1 MWVSLYFVMA
11 YVKKYITGFSENKKK
26 IILLLILGISGFVM
40 TSAVLNIFGLKI
52 PAFNGK
58 MLHTASNKNPFLI
71 VMTFALFNLCRRLKF
86 KSVPAMRSEN
96 LEYPEAVEFLAKRA
110 GIQIPETHE
119 DSDQP
124 RGISRARAYELN
136 RAAARFY
143 RDCLFDPAIG
153 EAGMNY
159 LRDTRGLD
167 TAVIRHFG
175 LGYAPNEFGV
185 LLPHLKSLG
194 FTEEE
199 MRQCFLCG
207 RSQSGRYY
215 DYFRGRVMFPVINTA
230 GEVVAFSGRDVTGTS
245 KAKYLNSSDTP
256 VFQKR
261 KNLFALNFAKAHCA
275 EQMILCEGNM
285 DVVSMHAAGFENAV
299 ASLGTA
305 LTDEQ
310 ARIMARY
317 TKQVIIAYDGDSA
330 GQRAAGRAM
339 DIFARVG
346 LDVRV
351 LRITDAK
358 DPDEYI
364 RKFGTDAFARL
375 LKGSSTGFSYRLDG
389 VLNRYNIKEPEDR
402 IKAAAELCGMV
413 ARVWSSAEREVYLQ
427 AVSERLGLPID
438 SLRRDVERAQARIQR
453 DRHQSEARA
462 ARMSALALDDRVN
475 PEAAGNIRA
484 AAAEDTVLGLMLLY
498 EEHRRAV
505 REGAVPL
512 TADDFVTAFNR
523 RVFEAIMELE
533 NSDGGFSTAV
543 LGEQFDPDE
552 MGRLAKL
559 AQARRNL
566 SENGQSVLKAAVRT
580 LQDEKNAVTKDDAPP
595 EDSLERLLEKKR
607 QKMHK
612 SNG

>member
-1 MWVSLYFVMA
+1 MKYPREWIDSVRERSDIVELIGSYVTLRRAGSNYTGLCPFHSERTPSFTVFPDTQSFFCFGCEAGGDAFTFV
-11 YVKKYITGFSENKKK
+11 
-26 IILLLILGISGFVM
+26 
-40 TSAVLNIFGLKI
+40 
-52 PAFNGK
+52 
-58 MLHTASNKNPFLI
+58 
-71 VMTFALFNLCRRLKF
+71 
-86 KSVPAMRSEN
+86 MRSEN

-136 RAAARFY
+136 CAAARFY

-505 REGAVPL
+505 REGAVSL

>member
-1 MWVSLYFVMA
+1 MKYPREWIDSVRERSDIVELIGSYVTLRRAGSNYTGLCPFHSERTPSFTVFPDTQSFFCFGCEAGGDAFTFV
-11 YVKKYITGFSENKKK
+11 
-26 IILLLILGISGFVM
+26 
-40 TSAVLNIFGLKI
+40 
-52 PAFNGK
+52 
-58 MLHTASNKNPFLI
+58 
-71 VMTFALFNLCRRLKF
+71 
-86 KSVPAMRSEN
+86 MRSEN

-261 KNLFALNFAKAHCA
+261 RNLFALNFAKAHCA
-275 EQMILCEGNM
+275 SQMILCEGNM

-505 REGAVPL
+505 REGAVSL

-533 NSDGGFSTAV
+533 NSDGGFTTAV
-543 LGEQFDPDE
+543 LGEKFDPDE

>member
-1 MWVSLYFVMA
+1 MKYPREWIDSVRERSDIVELIGSYVTLRRAGSNYTGLCPFHSERTPSFTVFPDTQSFFCFGCEAGGDAFTFV
-11 YVKKYITGFSENKKK
+11 
-26 IILLLILGISGFVM
+26 
-40 TSAVLNIFGLKI
+40 
-52 PAFNGK
+52 
-58 MLHTASNKNPFLI
+58 
-71 VMTFALFNLCRRLKF
+71 
-86 KSVPAMRSEN
+86 MRSEN

-175 LGYAPNEFGV
+175 LGYASNEFGV

-505 REGAVPL
+505 REGAVSL

-533 NSDGGFSTAV
+533 DSDGGFSTAV

>member
-1 MWVSLYFVMA
+1 MKYPREWIDSVRERSDIVELIGSYVTLRRAGSNYTGLCPFHSERTPSFTVFPDTQSFFCFGCEAGGDAFTFV
-11 YVKKYITGFSENKKK
+11 
-26 IILLLILGISGFVM
+26 
-40 TSAVLNIFGLKI
+40 
-52 PAFNGK
+52 
-58 MLHTASNKNPFLI
+58 
-71 VMTFALFNLCRRLKF
+71 
-86 KSVPAMRSEN
+86 MRSEN

-207 RSQSGRYY
+207 RSQGGRYY

-505 REGAVPL
+505 REGAVSL

-543 LGEQFDPDE
+543 LGEKFDPDE

>member
-1 MWVSLYFVMA
+1 MKYPREWIDSVRERSDIVELIGSYVTLRRAGSNYTGLCPFHSERTPSFTVFPDTQSFFCFGCEAGGDAFTFV
-11 YVKKYITGFSENKKK
+11 
-26 IILLLILGISGFVM
+26 
-40 TSAVLNIFGLKI
+40 
-52 PAFNGK
+52 
-58 MLHTASNKNPFLI
+58 
-71 VMTFALFNLCRRLKF
+71 
-86 KSVPAMRSEN
+86 MRSEN

-245 KAKYLNSSDTP
+245 KAKYINSSDTP

-505 REGAVPL
+505 REGAVSL

>member
-1 MWVSLYFVMA
+1 MKYPREWIDSVRERSDIVELIGSYVTLRRAGSNYTGLCPFHSERTPSFTVFPDTQSFFCFGCEAGGDAFTFV
-11 YVKKYITGFSENKKK
+11 
-26 IILLLILGISGFVM
+26 
-40 TSAVLNIFGLKI
+40 
-52 PAFNGK
+52 
-58 MLHTASNKNPFLI
+58 
-71 VMTFALFNLCRRLKF
+71 
-86 KSVPAMRSEN
+86 MRSEN

-505 REGAVPL
+505 REGAVSL

-552 MGRLAKL
+552 MGHLAKL

>member
-1 MWVSLYFVMA
+1 MKYPREWIDSVRERSDIVELIGSYVTLRRAGSNYTGLCHFHSERTPSFTVFPDTQSFFCFGCEAGGDAFTFV
-11 YVKKYITGFSENKKK
+11 
-26 IILLLILGISGFVM
+26 
-40 TSAVLNIFGLKI
+40 
-52 PAFNGK
+52 
-58 MLHTASNKNPFLI
+58 
-71 VMTFALFNLCRRLKF
+71 
-86 KSVPAMRSEN
+86 MRSEN

-427 AVSERLGLPID
+427 AISERLGLPID

-505 REGAVPL
+505 REGAVSL

-543 LGEQFDPDE
+543 LGEKFDPDE

>member
-1 MWVSLYFVMA
+1 MKYPREWIDSVRERSDIVELIGSYVTLRRAGSNYTGLCPFHSERTPSFTVFPDTQSFFCFGCEAGGDAFTFV
-11 YVKKYITGFSENKKK
+11 
-26 IILLLILGISGFVM
+26 
-40 TSAVLNIFGLKI
+40 
-52 PAFNGK
+52 
-58 MLHTASNKNPFLI
+58 
-71 VMTFALFNLCRRLKF
+71 
-86 KSVPAMRSEN
+86 MRSEN

-505 REGAVPL
+505 REGAVSL

-559 AQARRNL
+559 AQARHNL

>member
-1 MWVSLYFVMA
+1 MKYPREWIDSVRERSDIVELIGSYVTLRRAGSNYTGLCPFHSERTPSFTVFPDTQSFFCFGCEAGGDAFTFV
-11 YVKKYITGFSENKKK
+11 
-26 IILLLILGISGFVM
+26 
-40 TSAVLNIFGLKI
+40 
-52 PAFNGK
+52 
-58 MLHTASNKNPFLI
+58 
-71 VMTFALFNLCRRLKF
+71 
-86 KSVPAMRSEN
+86 MRSEN

-389 VLNRYNIKEPEDR
+389 VLNRYNIKEPGDR

-505 REGAVPL
+505 REGAVSL

>member
-1 MWVSLYFVMA
+1 MKYPREWIDSVRERSDIVELIGSYVTLRRAGSNYTGLCPFHSERTPSFTVFPDTQSFFCFGCEAGGDAFTFV
-11 YVKKYITGFSENKKK
+11 
-26 IILLLILGISGFVM
+26 
-40 TSAVLNIFGLKI
+40 
-52 PAFNGK
+52 
-58 MLHTASNKNPFLI
+58 
-71 VMTFALFNLCRRLKF
+71 
-86 KSVPAMRSEN
+86 MRSEN

-194 FTEEE
+194 FMEEE

-389 VLNRYNIKEPEDR
+389 VLNRYNIKEPEGR

-505 REGAVPL
+505 REGAVSL

-533 NSDGGFSTAV
+533 NSEGGFSTAV

-607 QKMHK
+607 QKMYK

>member
-1 MWVSLYFVMA
+1 MKYPREWIDSVRERSDIVELIGSYVTLRRAGSNYTGLCPFHSERTPSFTVFPDTQSFFCFGCEAGGDAFTFV
-11 YVKKYITGFSENKKK
+11 
-26 IILLLILGISGFVM
+26 
-40 TSAVLNIFGLKI
+40 
-52 PAFNGK
+52 
-58 MLHTASNKNPFLI
+58 
-71 VMTFALFNLCRRLKF
+71 
-86 KSVPAMRSEN
+86 MRSEN

-505 REGAVPL
+505 REGAVSL

>member
-1 MWVSLYFVMA
+1 MKYPREWIDSVRERSDIVELIGSYVTLRRAGSNYTGLCPFHSERTPSFTVFPDTQSFFCFGCEAGGDAFTFV
-11 YVKKYITGFSENKKK
+11 
-26 IILLLILGISGFVM
+26 
-40 TSAVLNIFGLKI
+40 
-52 PAFNGK
+52 
-58 MLHTASNKNPFLI
+58 
-71 VMTFALFNLCRRLKF
+71 
-86 KSVPAMRSEN
+86 MRSEN

-185 LLPHLKSLG
+185 LLPYLKSLG

-453 DRHQSEARA
+453 DRHQSETRA

-505 REGAVPL
+505 REGAVSL

>member
-1 MWVSLYFVMA
+1 MKYPREWIDSVRERSDIVELIGSYVTLRRAGSNYTGLCPFHSERTPSFTVFPDTQSFFCFGCEAGGDAFTFV
-11 YVKKYITGFSENKKK
+11 
-26 IILLLILGISGFVM
+26 
-40 TSAVLNIFGLKI
+40 
-52 PAFNGK
+52 
-58 MLHTASNKNPFLI
+58 
-71 VMTFALFNLCRRLKF
+71 
-86 KSVPAMRSEN
+86 MRSEN

-462 ARMSALALDDRVN
+462 ALMSALALDDRVN

-505 REGAVPL
+505 REGAVSL

-607 QKMHK
+607 QKMLK

>member
-1 MWVSLYFVMA
+1 MKYPREWIDSVRERSDIVELIGSYVTLRRAGSNYTGLCPFHSERTPSFTVFPDTQSFFCFGCEAGGDAFTFV
-11 YVKKYITGFSENKKK
+11 
-26 IILLLILGISGFVM
+26 
-40 TSAVLNIFGLKI
+40 
-52 PAFNGK
+52 
-58 MLHTASNKNPFLI
+58 
-71 VMTFALFNLCRRLKF
+71 
-86 KSVPAMRSEN
+86 MRSEN

-364 RKFGTDAFARL
+364 RKFGADAFARL

-505 REGAVPL
+505 REGAVSL

-533 NSDGGFSTAV
+533 NSEGGFSTAV

-580 LQDEKNAVTKDDAPP
+580 LQDEKNAVIKDDAPP

>member
-1 MWVSLYFVMA
+1 MKYPREWIDSVRERSDIVELIGSYVTLRRAGSNYTGLCPFHSERTPSFTVFPDTQSFFCFGCEAGGDAFTFV
-11 YVKKYITGFSENKKK
+11 
-26 IILLLILGISGFVM
+26 
-40 TSAVLNIFGLKI
+40 
-52 PAFNGK
+52 
-58 MLHTASNKNPFLI
+58 
-71 VMTFALFNLCRRLKF
+71 
-86 KSVPAMRSEN
+86 MRSEN

-505 REGAVPL
+505 REGAVSL

-533 NSDGGFSTAV
+533 NSDGDFSTAV

>member
-1 MWVSLYFVMA
+1 MKYPREWIDSVRERSDIVELIGSYVTLRRAGSNYTGLCPFHSERTPSFTVFPDTQSFFCFGCEAGGDAFTFV
-11 YVKKYITGFSENKKK
+11 
-26 IILLLILGISGFVM
+26 
-40 TSAVLNIFGLKI
+40 
-52 PAFNGK
+52 
-58 MLHTASNKNPFLI
+58 
-71 VMTFALFNLCRRLKF
+71 
-86 KSVPAMRSEN
+86 MRSEN

-230 GEVVAFSGRDVTGTS
+230 GEVVAFSGRAVPGTS

-505 REGAVPL
+505 REGAVSL

-607 QKMHK
+607 QKMYK

>member
-1 MWVSLYFVMA
+1 MKYPREWIDSVRERSDIVELIGSYVTLRRAGSNYTGLCPFHSERTPSFTVFPDTQSFFCFGCEAGGDAFTFV
-11 YVKKYITGFSENKKK
+11 
-26 IILLLILGISGFVM
+26 
-40 TSAVLNIFGLKI
+40 
-52 PAFNGK
+52 
-58 MLHTASNKNPFLI
+58 
-71 VMTFALFNLCRRLKF
+71 
-86 KSVPAMRSEN
+86 MRSEN

-438 SLRRDVERAQARIQR
+438 SLRRDVERAQARIQC

-505 REGAVPL
+505 REGAVSL

>member
-1 MWVSLYFVMA
+1 MKYPREWIDSVRERSDIVELIGSYVTLRRAGSNYTGLCPFHSERTPSFTVFPDTQSFFCFGCEAGGDAFTFV
-11 YVKKYITGFSENKKK
+11 
-26 IILLLILGISGFVM
+26 
-40 TSAVLNIFGLKI
+40 
-52 PAFNGK
+52 
-58 MLHTASNKNPFLI
+58 
-71 VMTFALFNLCRRLKF
+71 
-86 KSVPAMRSEN
+86 MRSEN

-310 ARIMARY
+310 VRIMARY

-505 REGAVPL
+505 REGAVSL

>member
-1 MWVSLYFVMA
+1 MKYPREWIDSVRERSDIVELIGSYVTLRRAGSNYTGLCPFHSERTPSFTVFPDTQSFFCFGCEAGGDAFTFV
-11 YVKKYITGFSENKKK
+11 
-26 IILLLILGISGFVM
+26 
-40 TSAVLNIFGLKI
+40 
-52 PAFNGK
+52 
-58 MLHTASNKNPFLI
+58 
-71 VMTFALFNLCRRLKF
+71 
-86 KSVPAMRSEN
+86 MRSEN

-215 DYFRGRVMFPVINTA
+215 DYFRGRVMFPVIYTA

-505 REGAVPL
+505 REGAVSL

-533 NSDGGFSTAV
+533 NSEGGFSTAV

>member
-1 MWVSLYFVMA
+1 MKYPREWIDSVRERSDIVELIGSYVTLRRAGSNYTGLCPFHSERTPSFTVFPDTQSFFCFGCEAGGDAFTFV
-11 YVKKYITGFSENKKK
+11 
-26 IILLLILGISGFVM
+26 
-40 TSAVLNIFGLKI
+40 
-52 PAFNGK
+52 
-58 MLHTASNKNPFLI
+58 
-71 VMTFALFNLCRRLKF
+71 
-86 KSVPAMRSEN
+86 MRSEN

-505 REGAVPL
+505 REGAVSL

-533 NSDGGFSTAV
+533 NSDGGFSTAM
-543 LGEQFDPDE
+543 LGEKFDPDE

>member
-1 MWVSLYFVMA
+1 MKYPREWIDSVRERSDIVELIGSYVTLRRAGSNYTGLCPFHSERTPSFTVFPDTQSFFCFGCEAGGDAFTFV
-11 YVKKYITGFSENKKK
+11 
-26 IILLLILGISGFVM
+26 
-40 TSAVLNIFGLKI
+40 
-52 PAFNGK
+52 
-58 MLHTASNKNPFLI
+58 
-71 VMTFALFNLCRRLKF
+71 
-86 KSVPAMRSEN
+86 MRSEN

-143 RDCLFDPAIG
+143 RDCLFDLAIG

-275 EQMILCEGNM
+275 SQMILCEGNM

-505 REGAVPL
+505 REGAVSL

-543 LGEQFDPDE
+543 LGEKFDPDE

>member
-1 MWVSLYFVMA
+1 MKYPREWIDSVRERSDIVELIGSYVTLRRAGSNYTGLCPFHSERTPSFTVFPDTQSFFCFGCEAGGDAFTFV
-11 YVKKYITGFSENKKK
+11 
-26 IILLLILGISGFVM
+26 
-40 TSAVLNIFGLKI
+40 
-52 PAFNGK
+52 
-58 MLHTASNKNPFLI
+58 
-71 VMTFALFNLCRRLKF
+71 
-86 KSVPAMRSEN
+86 MRSEN

-484 AAAEDTVLGLMLLY
+484 ATAEDTVLGLMLLY

-505 REGAVPL
+505 REGAVSL

>member
-1 MWVSLYFVMA
+1 MKYPREWIDSVRERSDIVELIGSYVTLRRAGSNYTGLCPFHSERTPSFTVFPDTQSFFCFGCEAGGDAFTFV
-11 YVKKYITGFSENKKK
+11 
-26 IILLLILGISGFVM
+26 
-40 TSAVLNIFGLKI
+40 
-52 PAFNGK
+52 
-58 MLHTASNKNPFLI
+58 
-71 VMTFALFNLCRRLKF
+71 
-86 KSVPAMRSEN
+86 MRSEN

-261 KNLFALNFAKAHCA
+261 RNLFALNFAKAHCA

-505 REGAVPL
+505 REGAVSL

-543 LGEQFDPDE
+543 LGEKFDPDE

>member
-1 MWVSLYFVMA
+1 MKYPREWIDSVRERSDIVELIGSYVTLRRAGSNYTGLCPFHSERTPSFTVFPDTQSFFCFGCEAGGDAFTFV
-11 YVKKYITGFSENKKK
+11 
-26 IILLLILGISGFVM
+26 
-40 TSAVLNIFGLKI
+40 
-52 PAFNGK
+52 
-58 MLHTASNKNPFLI
+58 
-71 VMTFALFNLCRRLKF
+71 
-86 KSVPAMRSEN
+86 MRSEN

-505 REGAVPL
+505 REGAVSL

-543 LGEQFDPDE
+543 LGEKFDPDE

>member
-1 MWVSLYFVMA
+1 MKYPREWIDSVRERSDIVELVGSYVTLRRAGSNYTGLCPFHSERTPSFTVFPDTQSFFCFGCEAGGDAFTFV
-11 YVKKYITGFSENKKK
+11 
-26 IILLLILGISGFVM
+26 
-40 TSAVLNIFGLKI
+40 
-52 PAFNGK
+52 
-58 MLHTASNKNPFLI
+58 
-71 VMTFALFNLCRRLKF
+71 
-86 KSVPAMRSEN
+86 MRSEN

-505 REGAVPL
+505 REGAVSL

-559 AQARRNL
+559 VQARRNL

>member
-1 MWVSLYFVMA
+1 MKYPREWIDSVRERSDIVELIGSYVTLRRAGSNYTGLCPFHSERTPSFTVFPDTQSFFCFGCEAGGDAFTFV
-11 YVKKYITGFSENKKK
+11 
-26 IILLLILGISGFVM
+26 
-40 TSAVLNIFGLKI
+40 
-52 PAFNGK
+52 
-58 MLHTASNKNPFLI
+58 
-71 VMTFALFNLCRRLKF
+71 
-86 KSVPAMRSEN
+86 MRSEN

-505 REGAVPL
+505 REGAVSL

-543 LGEQFDPDE
+543 LGEKFDPDE

-559 AQARRNL
+559 VQARRNL

>member
-1 MWVSLYFVMA
+1 MKYPREWIDSVRERSDIVELIGSYVTLRRAGSNYTGLCPFHSERTPSFTVFPDTQSFFCFGCEAGGDAFTFV
-11 YVKKYITGFSENKKK
+11 
-26 IILLLILGISGFVM
+26 
-40 TSAVLNIFGLKI
+40 
-52 PAFNGK
+52 
-58 MLHTASNKNPFLI
+58 
-71 VMTFALFNLCRRLKF
+71 
-86 KSVPAMRSEN
+86 MRSEN

-453 DRHQSEARA
+453 DRHQSEART

-505 REGAVPL
+505 REGAVSL

>member
-1 MWVSLYFVMA
+1 MKYPREWIDSVRERSDIVELIGSYVTLRRAGSNYTGLCPFHSERTPSFTVFPDTQSFFCFGCEAGGDAFTFV
-11 YVKKYITGFSENKKK
+11 
-26 IILLLILGISGFVM
+26 
-40 TSAVLNIFGLKI
+40 
-52 PAFNGK
+52 
-58 MLHTASNKNPFLI
+58 
-71 VMTFALFNLCRRLKF
+71 
-86 KSVPAMRSEN
+86 MRSEN

-505 REGAVPL
+505 REGAVSL

-523 RVFEAIMELE
+523 RIFEAIMELE
-533 NSDGGFSTAV
+533 NSEGGFSTAV

-607 QKMHK
+607 QKMYK

>member
-1 MWVSLYFVMA
+1 MKYPREWIDSVRERSDIVELIGSYVTLRRAGSNYTGLCPFHSERTPSFTVFPDTQSFFCFGCEAGGDAFTFV
-11 YVKKYITGFSENKKK
+11 
-26 IILLLILGISGFVM
+26 
-40 TSAVLNIFGLKI
+40 
-52 PAFNGK
+52 
-58 MLHTASNKNPFLI
+58 
-71 VMTFALFNLCRRLKF
+71 
-86 KSVPAMRSEN
+86 MRSEN

-285 DVVSMHAAGFENAV
+285 DVLSMHAAGFENAV

-453 DRHQSEARA
+453 DRHQSETRA

-505 REGAVPL
+505 REGAVSL

>member
-1 MWVSLYFVMA
+1 MKYPREWIDSVRERSDIVELIGSYVTLRRAGSNYTGLCPFHSERTPSFTVFPDTQSFFCFGCEAGGDAFTFV
-11 YVKKYITGFSENKKK
+11 
-26 IILLLILGISGFVM
+26 
-40 TSAVLNIFGLKI
+40 
-52 PAFNGK
+52 
-58 MLHTASNKNPFLI
+58 
-71 VMTFALFNLCRRLKF
+71 
-86 KSVPAMRSEN
+86 MRSEN

-143 RDCLFDPAIG
+143 RDCLFYPAIG

-505 REGAVPL
+505 REGAVSL

-543 LGEQFDPDE
+543 LGEKFDPDE

>member
-1 MWVSLYFVMA
+1 MKYPREWIDSVRERSDIVELIGSYVTLRRAGSNYTGLCPFHSERTPSFTVFPDTQSFFCFGCEAGGDAFTFV
-11 YVKKYITGFSENKKK
+11 
-26 IILLLILGISGFVM
+26 
-40 TSAVLNIFGLKI
+40 
-52 PAFNGK
+52 
-58 MLHTASNKNPFLI
+58 
-71 VMTFALFNLCRRLKF
+71 
-86 KSVPAMRSEN
+86 MRSEN

-505 REGAVPL
+505 REGAVSL

-566 SENGQSVLKAAVRT
+566 SQNGQSVLKAAVRT

-607 QKMHK
+607 QKMLK

>member
-1 MWVSLYFVMA
+1 MKYPREWIDSVRERSDIVELIGSYVTLRRAGSNYTGLCPFHSERTPSFTVFPDTQSFFCFGCEAGGDAFTFV
-11 YVKKYITGFSENKKK
+11 
-26 IILLLILGISGFVM
+26 
-40 TSAVLNIFGLKI
+40 
-52 PAFNGK
+52 
-58 MLHTASNKNPFLI
+58 
-71 VMTFALFNLCRRLKF
+71 
-86 KSVPAMRSEN
+86 MRSEN

-389 VLNRYNIKEPEDR
+389 VLNRDR

>member
-1 MWVSLYFVMA
+1 
-11 YVKKYITGFSENKKK
+11 
-26 IILLLILGISGFVM
+26 
-40 TSAVLNIFGLKI
+40 
-52 PAFNGK
+52 
-58 MLHTASNKNPFLI
+58 
-71 VMTFALFNLCRRLKF
+71 
-86 KSVPAMRSEN
+86 
-96 LEYPEAVEFLAKRA
+96 
-110 GIQIPETHE
+110 
-119 DSDQP
+119 
-124 RGISRARAYELN
+124 
-136 RAAARFY
+136 
-143 RDCLFDPAIG
+143 
-153 EAGMNY
+153 
-159 LRDTRGLD
+159 
-167 TAVIRHFG
+167 
-175 LGYAPNEFGV
+175 
-185 LLPHLKSLG
+185 
-194 FTEEE
+194 
-199 MRQCFLCG
+199 
-207 RSQSGRYY
+207 
-215 DYFRGRVMFPVINTA
+215 
-230 GEVVAFSGRDVTGTS
+230 
-245 KAKYLNSSDTP
+245 
-256 VFQKR
+256 
-261 KNLFALNFAKAHCA
+261 
-275 EQMILCEGNM
+275 M

-389 VLNRYNIKEPEDR
+389 VLNRYNIKEPEDK

-505 REGAVPL
+505 REGAVSL

-543 LGEQFDPDE
+543 LGEQFNPDE

>member
-1 MWVSLYFVMA
+1 MKYPREWIDSVRERSDIVELIGSYVTLRRAGSNYTGLCPFHSERTPSFTVFPDTQSFFCFGCEAGGDAFTFV
-11 YVKKYITGFSENKKK
+11 
-26 IILLLILGISGFVM
+26 
-40 TSAVLNIFGLKI
+40 
-52 PAFNGK
+52 
-58 MLHTASNKNPFLI
+58 
-71 VMTFALFNLCRRLKF
+71 
-86 KSVPAMRSEN
+86 MRSEN

-261 KNLFALNFAKAHCA
+261 KNLFALNFAKAHCV

-438 SLRRDVERAQARIQR
+438 SLRRDVERAQTRIQR

-505 REGAVPL
+505 REGAVSL

>member
-1 MWVSLYFVMA
+1 MKYPREWIDSVRERSDIVELIGSYVTLRRAGSNYTGLCPFHSERTPSFTVFPDTQSFFCFGCEAGGDAFTFV
-11 YVKKYITGFSENKKK
+11 
-26 IILLLILGISGFVM
+26 
-40 TSAVLNIFGLKI
+40 
-52 PAFNGK
+52 
-58 MLHTASNKNPFLI
+58 
-71 VMTFALFNLCRRLKF
+71 
-86 KSVPAMRSEN
+86 MRSEN

-339 DIFARVG
+339 DIFAHVG

-505 REGAVPL
+505 REGAVSL

-533 NSDGGFSTAV
+533 DSDGGFSTAV

>member
-1 MWVSLYFVMA
+1 MKYPREWIDSVRERSDIVELIGSYVTLRRAGSNYTGLCPFHSERTPSFTVFPDTQSFFCFGCEAGGDAFTFV
-11 YVKKYITGFSENKKK
+11 
-26 IILLLILGISGFVM
+26 
-40 TSAVLNIFGLKI
+40 
-52 PAFNGK
+52 
-58 MLHTASNKNPFLI
+58 
-71 VMTFALFNLCRRLKF
+71 
-86 KSVPAMRSEN
+86 MRSEN

-207 RSQSGRYY
+207 RSQNGRYY

-330 GQRAAGRAM
+330 GQRAAGRAI

-505 REGAVPL
+505 REGAVSL

>member
-1 MWVSLYFVMA
+1 MKYPREWIDSVRERSDIVELIGSYVTLRRAGSNYTGLCPFHSERTPSFTVFPDTQSFFCFGCEAGGDAFTFV
-11 YVKKYITGFSENKKK
+11 
-26 IILLLILGISGFVM
+26 
-40 TSAVLNIFGLKI
+40 
-52 PAFNGK
+52 
-58 MLHTASNKNPFLI
+58 
-71 VMTFALFNLCRRLKF
+71 
-86 KSVPAMRSEN
+86 MRSEN

-245 KAKYLNSSDTP
+245 KAKYLNSSDTL

-261 KNLFALNFAKAHCA
+261 RNLFALNFAKAHCA

-505 REGAVPL
+505 REGAVSL

-543 LGEQFDPDE
+543 LGEQFNPDE

>member
-1 MWVSLYFVMA
+1 MKYPREWIDSVRERSDIVELIGSYVTLRRAGSNYTGLCPFHSERTPSFTVFPDTQSFFCFGCEAGGDAFTFV
-11 YVKKYITGFSENKKK
+11 
-26 IILLLILGISGFVM
+26 
-40 TSAVLNIFGLKI
+40 
-52 PAFNGK
+52 
-58 MLHTASNKNPFLI
+58 
-71 VMTFALFNLCRRLKF
+71 
-86 KSVPAMRSEN
+86 MRSEN

-159 LRDTRGLD
+159 MRDTRGLD

-505 REGAVPL
+505 REGAVSL